1 MTRSLRLFAV
11 CILSLVSIAQAAS
24 PVVTP
29 GARVAVVGDSITE
42 QKLYSKY
49 IELYLLAC
57 SGIDDVRVFQFGWS
71 GETASGFSQ
80 RLENDLTAFQPTIV
94 TLCYGMNDGG
104 YRPYDDAVGK
114 NYENNMRSVLTK
126 LGKLG
131 IAKVVVGSPGAVD
144 SDTFRPGQQLGTQP
158 AHVAYNDNLAH
169 LRDIDR
175 ALATEFK
182 LHFADVH
189 GAMVDAMG
197 KAKAV
202 LGSSYDVCGRDG
214 FHPGPNGQL
223 LMAYG
228 FLKGLELDG
237 QIGTI
242 TVDLKGTASA
252 TEGHKVTNSSAG
264 KVELVSSRWPFCFE
278 GDDKSSGGTRSI
290 VPFVPFNEQFNRLT
304 LKVTGLD
311 AAKAKV
317 DWGSAS
323 KEFTRE
329 QLATGVNLA
338 AEFNVTP
345 FDAPFQQ
352 LNAAVTKKQAFETYM
367 IKSLIT
373 QFRSLPPELRDDS
386 DMQSAVQALRAAL
399 VKHHQKLDQETRLL
413 VVPVKHALSVTPL
426 P

>member
-1 MTRSLRLFAV
+1 MIRSLSRFAV
-11 CILSLVSIAQAAS
+11 CLLALVSFTQAAS

-71 GETASGFSQ
+71 GETASGFSA
-80 RLENDLTAFQPTIV
+80 RLENDLSAFQPTVV

-114 NYENNMRSVLTK
+114 NYENNMRNVLTK

-131 IAKVVVGSPGAVD
+131 IAQVVVGSPGAVD
-144 SDTFRPGQQLGTQP
+144 SDTFRPGQQLGSQP

-189 GAMVDAMG
+189 AAMYDAMG

-202 LGSSYDVCGRDG
+202 LGNSYDVCGRDG

-228 FLKGLELDG
+228 FLKGLQLESP
-237 QIGTI
+237 IGTI
-242 TVDLKGTASA
+242 TVDLKGTATAS
-252 TEGHKVTNSSAG
+252 EGHKVTNASAG
-264 KVELVSSRWPFCFE
+264 KVELESRRWPFCFE
-278 GDDKSSGGTRSI
+278 GDEKSSSGTRSI

-304 LKVTGLD
+304 FKVTGLD

-329 QLATGVNLA
+329 QLTAGINLA
-338 AEFNVTP
+338 AEFSVTP
-345 FDAPFQQ
+345 FDASFQQ
-352 LNAAVTKKQAFETYM
+352 LNAAVAKKQAYETYM
-367 IKSLIT
+367 IKSMIT
-373 QFRSLPPELRDDS
+373 QFRTMPVELRDDS
-386 DMQSAVQALRAAL
+386 DTQAAIQALRSAL
-399 VKHHQKLDQETRLL
+399 IKHHQKLDQEVRSL

-426 P
+426 